1 MAIGGV
7 MEGGLEV
14 FFGGLHWQAAAYA
27 FWDSLFCV
35 GMVLGLTALFR
46 RRFYRQERLTGF
58 AADNTFGVYVFH
70 SPLMVLISMLLK
82 DWPAYPL
89 LKFAVGPYC
98 WRCRSASSVAAR
110 SAGCRSCAGCAPE
123 DRLRVRTPRSRVP
136 CAVFRAPRT
145 LD

>member
-70 SPLMVLISMLLK
+70 SPLVVLIQHAAQGLAGLSAAQVRRGALL
-82 DWPAYPL
+82 L
-89 LKFAVGPYC
+89 AVPICFLGSGAI
-98 WRCRSASSVAAR
+98 R
-110 SAGCRSCAGCAPE
+110 
-123 DRLRVRTPRSRVP
+123 RVP
-136 CAVFRAPRT
+136 LMRRLCS
-145 LD
+145 